1 MRAKKWSNN
10 YNEKNE
16 SDLFT
21 GATNK
26 AIGLEIK
33 RNPKWLKSNL
43 KDKEEYIIE
52 VKGSKYSVFIDAARF

>member
-21 GATNK
+21 CATNK

-33 RNPKWLKSNL
+33 KNPKWLKSNL
-43 KDKEEYIIE
+43 KDKEEYSIE
-52 VKGSKYSVFIDAARF
+52 VKGSKYSVFIDAAYF